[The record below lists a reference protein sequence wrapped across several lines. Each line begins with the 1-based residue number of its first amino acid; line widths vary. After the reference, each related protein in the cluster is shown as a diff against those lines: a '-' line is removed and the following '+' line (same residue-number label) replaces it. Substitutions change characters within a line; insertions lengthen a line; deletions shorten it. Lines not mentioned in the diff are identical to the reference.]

1 MVAESALALEQW
13 GVRWSVPAGW
23 TDVTDGVA
31 VPGVSRALRGPARQ
45 GLFAPSAVLTIH
57 AFPGTVTQ
65 LSTVNIA
72 TWSVLYPDLHV
83 LSVDEFRG
91 GRRVEATAT
100 QDGTHIHFTHA
111 CTVVEG
117 YSIGL
122 TVTVAEAD
130 VPALDS
136 TVGDILSSLE
146 YPAHAV
152 ALDAPGYGWVPDRAP
167 TPAAGFTD
175 AGGQPVERL
184 DDLNRRQSWTSEG
197 PILDREQ
204 LELLRRLMDSGRG
217 LGRLERGTY
226 AGQLRALQD
235 AQLCDERGR
244 VTPAGSAVVS
254 PLRNAEASVRVITR
268 RGPRTSILQSWRGDH
283 GGTTVLAGPD
293 AAAQWAMDPALPFA
307 DHQTLDMVQSG
318 TEAAVIAAW
327 VGAGPTW
334 PILDRDV
341 TVMPSV
347 MARLAEGSAVEA
359 DDLPEI
365 LRGRDLL
372 VWSLQA
378 GPDEA
383 PQLFLNI
390 DGVSHAEVV
399 READRAV
406 VVPISSR
413 NLYRRIRM
421 LVEPGLGTRDR

>member
-244 VTPAGSAVVS
+244 VTPAGSTVVS

-283 GGTTVLAGPD
+283 GGTMVLAGPD

>member
-1 MVAESALALEQW
+1 MAAESALALEQW
-13 GVRWSVPAGW
+13 GVRWSVPADW
-23 TDVTDGVA
+23 TDVTADVA
-31 VPGVSRALRGPARQ
+31 MPGVSRVLRGPSRE
-45 GLFAPSAVLTIH
+45 GLLAPSAVLTVH
-57 AFPGTVTQ
+57 DFPGTMTQ

-100 QDGTHIHFTHA
+100 QGGMHLHFTHA

-130 VPALDS
+130 VPALDR
-136 TVGDILSSLE
+136 TVGDILSSVE
-146 YPAHAV
+146 YPEHAV
-152 ALDAPGYGWVPDRAP
+152 ALDAPAYAWVPDRAP

-175 AGGQPVERL
+175 SGGQPVERL
-184 DDLNRRQSWTSEG
+184 DDLNRRQSWVSEG
-197 PILDREQ
+197 PVLDRDQ
-204 LELLRRLMDSGRG
+204 VELLRRLMDSGRG

-226 AGQLRALQD
+226 ARQLQALQD
-235 AQLCDERGR
+235 AHLCDERGR
-244 VTPAGSAVVS
+244 VTPAGSTVVA
-254 PLRNAEASVRVITR
+254 PLRDAEASVRVITR
-268 RGPRTSILQSWRGDH
+268 RGSRTSILQAWRGDR

-293 AAAQWAMDPALPFA
+293 AAAQWATGPEQPLA
-307 DHQTLDMVQSG
+307 DRQTLDMVQSG

-334 PILDRDV
+334 PVLDRDV
-341 TVMPSV
+341 TVMSSV
-347 MARLAEGSAVEA
+347 MTRLAEGSPVEA
-359 DDLPEI
+359 DDLPES
-365 LRGRDLL
+365 LRGRGLL

-378 GPDEA
+378 GPDKA
-383 PQLFLNI
+383 PLLFLNI

-399 READRAV
+399 REVDRAV

-421 LVEPGLGTRDR
+421 LLEPGLGTRQR

>member
-1 MVAESALALEQW
+1 MTAESALALEQW

-23 TDVTDGVA
+23 TDVTDDVA
-31 VPGVSRALRGPARQ
+31 TSGVSRVLRGPTRQ

-57 AFPGTVTQ
+57 DFPGTMTQ

-100 QDGTHIHFTHA
+100 QGGMHMHFTHA

-146 YPAHAV
+146 YPEHAV
-152 ALDAPGYGWVPDRAP
+152 PLDTPGYGWVPDRAP

-175 AGGQPVERL
+175 ADGQSVERL
-184 DDLNRRQSWTSEG
+184 DDLNRRQSWTSAG
-197 PILDREQ
+197 PVLDRDQ
-204 LELLRRLMDSGRG
+204 LELLRRLLDSGRG

-226 AGQLRALQD
+226 AGPLRALQD
-235 AQLCDERGR
+235 AQLCDERGV
-244 VTPAGSAVVS
+244 VTPAGFTVVS

-293 AAAQWAMDPALPFA
+293 AAAQWATDPALPFA

-334 PILDRDV
+334 PVLDRDV
-341 TVMPSV
+341 AVMPSV
-347 MARLAEGSAVEA
+347 MTRLAEGSPVEA
-359 DDLPEI
+359 DDLPES

-383 PQLFLNI
+383 PLLFLNI

-421 LVEPGLGTRDR
+421 LVEPGLGTRER